1 MDNPQYREPILYP
14 AAWTAATIG
23 GVAGIARALSKEQ
36 VQILWELT
44 ERTHDR
50 PLDGSAWPEFT
61 HPAIDGLM
69 QDIRG
74 ELIRG
79 KGAVLLRG
87 IDLQGRSVEEFGR
100 LFWGLGTHIGHAA
113 VNNVRGERLCRVEH
127 ATDARQVGVG
137 YLRDNDLRPHSDY
150 HEVLA
155 LAAFQRAETGGE
167 TGLVSSLEMH
177 NIFRT
182 EQPDYLRALYEGCD
196 HLAPDGERVL
206 PKVPLFCNVDGHVS
220 FSFHRHLCQ
229 EAAKKLGQAL
239 PPELTG
245 AIDFVEEVAA
255 RPELRLRFLLEPGD
269 ILFWHNF
276 TVLHSRTAFADSPS
290 RRRLLLR
297 LWLHLDDGRPMHPSF
312 HERAMSLDRK
322 NELAS
327 RPALV
332 QS

>member
-1 MDNPQYREPILYP
+1 MDNPHYREPILYP

-23 GVAGIARALSKEQ
+23 GVAGITRALGSEQ
-36 VQILWELT
+36 VRILWELA
-44 ERTHDR
+44 ERTRER
-50 PLDGSAWPEFT
+50 PLDGSPWPEFS
-61 HPAIDGLM
+61 HPIIDRLM
-69 QDIRG
+69 QDVRG
-74 ELIRG
+74 ELVGG

-87 IDLQGRSVEEFGR
+87 IDLDGRSVEEFGR
-100 LFWGLGTHIGHAA
+100 LFWGLGSHIGHAA
-113 VNNVRGERLCRVEH
+113 MNNARGERLCRVEH
-127 ATDARQVGVG
+127 ASDARQVGVG

-182 EQPDYLRALYEGCD
+182 ERADYLRALYEGCD
-196 HLAPDGERVL
+196 HLAPDGEQVL
-206 PKVPLFCNVDGHVS
+206 PRAPLFCNAGGHVS
-220 FSFHRHLCQ
+220 FSFHRHLCL
-229 EAAKKLGQAL
+229 EAAKKLGQPFPA
-239 PPELTG
+239 ELMR

-255 RPELRLRFLLEPGD
+255 RPELRLRFVLEPGD

-276 TVLHSRTAFADSPS
+276 TVLHSRTAFTDSVA

-312 HERAMSLDRK
+312 HERARGLDRK

-327 RPALV
+327 RPELV